1 MSKQL
6 TDNLEFVLKKLK
18 ILSKDRKVVL
28 SHYETFEL
36 VEELREKIQESLE
49 IIKNKINISFMNM
62 INFEKH

>member
-1 MSKQL
+1 MSKRL

-49 IIKNKINISFMNM
+49 IVKK
-62 INFEKH
+62 